1 MSIYETPV
9 KSKALSQFAAIPSND
24 EPTQLI
30 CNFKVEKKEKVYY
43 NSTMKEQTDKDNIFK
58 EVRMRAIRNAYI
70 PESIRRKYSVTVNEA
85 TGKIVIGKRPDK
97 K

>member
-1 MSIYETPV
+1 MSIYETPG
-9 KSKALSQFAAIPSND
+9 KSKALSQFAAIPAND

-70 PESIRRKYSVTVNEA
+70 PESIRGKYSVTVKPDA
-85 TGKIVIGKRPDK
+85 GKIVIGKKPDK